1 VLGLIAP
8 HIDLERG
15 NLTYAR
21 AYAVLRDAGRIDRFL
36 ILGTSHGPTTQLLA
50 PTRKDYDTPLG
61 PARTDREAVDRVVST
76 LGDDA
81 FDDEF
86 CHKNEHSIE
95 FQTIF
100 LKLMHPESTIV
111 PILCGSLR
119 NCVEDGAE
127 PSDSE
132 EVERAVSAVKAA
144 MDDDK
149 RTVVIAAADLAHVGP
164 RFGGPP
170 LTRELLTETEA
181 ADRASLDM
189 AAALDASGWY
199 RSVSA
204 GGDPRNTCGL
214 SPIYF
219 LLRALER
226 GQGHL
231 VNYRRC
237 ESPDQC
243 VTIGA
248 MAFLEGEYMG
258 SDAPED
264 RE

>member
-1 VLGLIAP
+1 
-8 HIDLERG
+8 
-15 NLTYAR
+15 
-21 AYAVLRDAGRIDRFL
+21 
-36 ILGTSHGPTTQLLA
+36 
-50 PTRKDYDTPLG
+50 
-61 PARTDREAVDRVVST
+61 
-76 LGDDA
+76 
-81 FDDEF
+81 
-86 CHKNEHSIE
+86 
-95 FQTIF
+95 
-100 LKLMHPESTIV
+100 
-111 PILCGSLR
+111 
-119 NCVEDGAE
+119 
-127 PSDSE
+127 
-132 EVERAVSAVKAA
+132 
-144 MDDDK
+144 
-149 RTVVIAAADLAHVGP
+149 
-164 RFGGPP
+164 
-170 LTRELLTETEA
+170 
-181 ADRASLDM
+181 M